1 MFYLLTCLSWDRLI
15 FIPASFSP
23 FNLNLPSWLWV
34 LPASLISVG
43 FYLLWRKT
51 RSDGNI
57 EPVSSVPRA
66 DTKSVI
72 EFSRYAG
79 GHPEIDI
86 DILPCVVF
94 IEQEYI
100 HLCRYQDS
108 ERKQLGSLGKIPM
121 NEIREFRVEDVFT
134 MKRKLSP
141 ENWDLTIKHLL
152 DLNQR
157 KGSEV
162 AFVVIEWIFEG
173 KTANTYL
180 CIEGEYA
187 MEWALGKRNLLVKA
201 GRKEVLQ
208 FA

>member
-15 FIPASFSP
+15 FIPASFSL
-23 FNLNLPSWLWV
+23 FNINVPSWLWV
-34 LPASLISVG
+34 PAASLISIG
-43 FYLLWRKT
+43 IYLLWR
-51 RSDGNI
+51 RSRPSEDVDSTG
-57 EPVSSVPRA
+57 SVPRA

-72 EFSRYAG
+72 EFNRYAG
-79 GHPEIDI
+79 GHPDIDI

-94 IEQEYI
+94 IEQDFI
-100 HLCRYQDS
+100 HLCRYQDA

-141 ENWDLTIKHLL
+141 ENWDLTIRHLL

-162 AFVVIEWIFEG
+162 AFVVIEWVFQG
-173 KTANTYL
+173 KTINTYL